1 VEKVDLNY
9 GYWNPQRKL
18 GVANTFS
25 EIISLESPRKLL
37 TLAFFR
43 KKKTGKD
50 ISSQIF
56 QEFAFTCRKLN
67 KLIKILNYMV
77 NGNIKT
83 TFGMFLITKSSQ
95 QRF

>member
-1 VEKVDLNY
+1 MEKVDLNY

-43 KKKTGKD
+43 KKKDRKRYFFTDFPRVRLYMQKTKQINKNLKLHGKW
-50 ISSQIF
+50 
-56 QEFAFTCRKLN
+56 
-67 KLIKILNYMV
+67 
-77 NGNIKT
+77 
-83 TFGMFLITKSSQ
+83 
-95 QRF
+95 

>member
-43 KKKTGKD
+43 KKKK
-50 ISSQIF
+50 QEKIF
-56 QEFAFTCRKLN
+56 LHRFS
-67 KLIKILNYMV
+67 
-77 NGNIKT
+77 
-83 TFGMFLITKSSQ
+83 KSSPLHAEN
-95 QRF
+95 